1 MAHNIIY
8 SIALN
13 QSRHASTVTAIGN
26 AGLLK
31 IYDGSQPA
39 SPDVAVGAQ
48 VLLSTHTCGS
58 PFAPA
63 SSSAHP
69 SVLTANAIGS
79 ATAAATSTAAWFRI
93 TTSGGTAVVDGTCG
107 VGATFDLNLTS
118 TSFTSGQT
126 VNINSLTV
134 TSVT

>member
-1 MAHNIIY
+1 MAHNLIY

-13 QSRHASTVTAIGN
+13 QARFASNVTTLGN
-26 AGLLK
+26 AALLK
-31 IYDGSQPA
+31 IYDGTQPA
-39 SPDVAVGAQ
+39 SPDTAVGAQ

-79 ATAAATSTAAWFRI
+79 ATAGNTSTAAWFRI
-93 TTSGGTAVVDGTCG
+93 TTSGGTAVIDGSAG
-107 VGATFDLNLTS
+107 VGSSFDLNLNS
-118 TSFTSGQT
+118 TSITSGQT
-126 VNINSLTV
+126 VSITALTS
-134 TSVT
+134 TSAT

>member
-1 MAHNIIY
+1 MASNIKY
-8 SIALN
+8 SIVLN
-13 QSRHASTVTAIGN
+13 QARLASITSGIGS
-26 AGLLK
+26 AGTLK

-39 SPDVAVGAQ
+39 SPDTAVGAQ

-79 ATAAATSTAAWFRI
+79 ATAAASSTATWFRLAS
-93 TTSGGTAVVDGTCG
+93 SGGTAVVDGS
-107 VGATFDLNLTS
+107 VGTATADLILNS
-118 TSFTSGQT
+118 TSITSGQT
-126 VNINSLTV
+126 VSITSLTV
-134 TSVT
+134 TSAN

>member
-1 MAHNIIY
+1 MASNIEY
-8 SIALN
+8 SIVLN
-13 QSRHASTVTAIGN
+13 QARLAAIVTAIGS

-31 IYDGSQPA
+31 IYTGTQPA
-39 SPDVAVGAQ
+39 NPDTAITSQ
-48 VLLSTHTCGS
+48 TLLSTHTCGT

-79 ATAAATSTAAWFRI
+79 ATAGNTGTAAWFRI
-93 TTSGGTAVVDGTCG
+93 TQSGGTAVVDGSAGTSS
-107 VGATFDLNLTS
+107 ADLILNS

-126 VNINSLTV
+126 VSISALTV
-134 TSVT
+134 TSAT

>member
-1 MAHNIIY
+1 MAHNVVY

-13 QSRHASTVTAIGN
+13 QARMADIVSNIGN

-39 SPDVAVGAQ
+39 SPDVAISTQ
-48 VLLSTHTCGS
+48 TLLSTHTCGS

-93 TTSGGTAVVDGTCG
+93 TTSGGTAVVDGTAG
-107 VGATFDLNLTS
+107 VGSTFDLNLTS

-126 VNINSLTV
+126 VTITALTV
-134 TSVT
+134 TSAT

>member
-1 MAHNIIY
+1 MSSNIEY
-8 SIALN
+8 SIVLN
-13 QSRHASTVTAIGN
+13 QARLAAIVSSIGS

-31 IYDGSQPA
+31 IYTGTQPA
-39 SPDVAVGAQ
+39 NPDTAVTSQ

-79 ATAAATSTAAWFRI
+79 ATAGNTGTAAWFRI
-93 TTSGGTAVVDGTCG
+93 TTSGGTAVVDGSAGTSS
-107 VGATFDLNLTS
+107 ADLILNS

-126 VNINSLTV
+126 VSISALTV
-134 TSVT
+134 TSAT

>member
-1 MAHNIIY
+1 MAHNIQY
-8 SIALN
+8 SIVLN
-13 QSRHASTVTAIGN
+13 QARHASTVTTLGN
-26 AGLLK
+26 AALLK

-39 SPDVAVGAQ
+39 TPDTAIGAQ

-79 ATAAATSTAAWFRI
+79 ATAGNTSTASWFRI
-93 TTSGGTAVVDGTCG
+93 TTSGGTAHIDGTAG
-107 VGATFDLNLTS
+107 VGSGFDLNLNS
-118 TSFTSGQT
+118 TSITSGQT
-126 VNINSLTV
+126 VNITAATA
-134 TSVT
+134 TSAT